1 VQKEQHKMQGQM
13 VTALKPKTGVRE
25 RPKVFGNSLNARK
38 TRFGLLFALPAFLF
52 FGYFYV
58 YPLTQTFF
66 VSLYRWGLLDT
77 PSFIG
82 LENYS
87 RLATDKEFINSIRVT
102 FYYAFGT
109 VIPIWAIALS
119 LALVFN
125 QAFRFRQ
132 GYLTTYYLPAVI
144 SLTVWSLIWLFLY
157 DPTRGAFSAFLR
169 AIGLGEVRMLDD
181 PGLAMPAMIILSVW
195 KGTPVYML
203 IFLAGLRA
211 IPGDYYEAAK
221 VDGASAWQRFV
232 YITLPMLRPVMLY
245 VIVIS
250 VIEAFKVFTPMYLI
264 TNGGPGSDTRVLP
277 MFIFQ
282 NGFQFL
288 KMGYASAASVVFLF
302 ILLALSLIQFR
313 LLRLQQD

>member
-1 VQKEQHKMQGQM
+1 MQGQM
-13 VTALKPKTGVRE
+13 VTSLKTKRANSE
-25 RPKVFGNSLNARK
+25 RPKLWGNTLAARK

-58 YPLTQTFF
+58 YPLSQTFY
-66 VSLYRWGLLDT
+66 VSLFRWGLLDT

-82 LENYS
+82 LENYT
-87 RLATDKEFINSIRVT
+87 RLFADREFLNSIVVT
-102 FYYAFGT
+102 FFYAFGT
-109 VIPIWAIALS
+109 VIPIWAIALG

-132 GYLTTYYLPAVI
+132 GYLTTYYVPAVI

-157 DPTRGAFSAFLR
+157 DPSYGLFTAFLR
-169 AIGLGEVRMLDD
+169 LIGLGGLRMLDT
-181 PGLAMPAMIILSVW
+181 PGMALPAMVILSVW
-195 KGTPVYML
+195 KGTPVYMI

-211 IPGDYYEAAK
+211 IPTDYYEAAK
-221 VDGASAWQRFV
+221 VDGASSWQRFL

-264 TNGGPGSDTRVLP
+264 TRGGPGSDTRVLP

-288 KMGYASAASVVFLF
+288 KMGYASAASVLFLL
-302 ILLALSLIQFR
+302 ILLALSLLQFR

>member
-1 VQKEQHKMQGQM
+1 MQGQM
-13 VTALKPKTGVRE
+13 LTSLTAKPSRRE
-25 RPKVFGNSLNARK
+25 RPKVWGNSLSARK

-58 YPLTQTFF
+58 YPLTQTFV
-66 VSLYRWGLLDT
+66 VSFYRWGLLDT
-77 PSFIG
+77 PVFIG
-82 LENYS
+82 LTNYS
-87 RLATDKEFINSIRVT
+87 RLFADKEFLNSIAVT

-109 VIPIWAIALS
+109 VIPIWALS
-119 LALVFN
+119 LGLALVFN
-125 QAFRFRQ
+125 QGFRFRQ
-132 GYLTTYYLPAVI
+132 GYLTTYYIPAVI

-157 DPTRGAFSAFLR
+157 DPSYGLFTAFLR
-169 AIGLGEVRMLDD
+169 LIGLGGVRMLDD

-195 KGTPVYML
+195 KGMPVYML

-211 IPGDYYEAAK
+211 IPTDYYEAAK
-221 VDGASAWQRFV
+221 VDGASAGQRFLF
-232 YITLPMLRPVMLY
+232 ITLPLLRPVMLY

-250 VIEAFKVFTPMYLI
+250 VIEAFKVFTPMYLV
-264 TNGGPGSDTRVLP
+264 TKGGPGSDTRVLP

-282 NGFQFL
+282 NGFEFL
-288 KMGYASAASVVFLF
+288 KMGYASAASVVFLL